1 MARAG
6 IYKSEVVRARSK
18 LMADGEYPSIDAIR
32 VELGNTGSKATI
44 HRYLKEIEEEEGG
57 AAGTRVAVSEA
68 IQDLV
73 ERLAIRLNEEA
84 EGRVAALQTQHAA
97 QLTQHQDA
105 AAVVKTEAQSTR
117 LQLEQTQR
125 TLAEEK
131 ATHAK
136 TSESLRA
143 KTLESTQLAQQV
155 VDLQERIAA
164 EERHRQ
170 SLEEKHQH
178 AREALEHFRQS
189 AKEQREQEH
198 RKQEQQVQYLQ
209 AELRT
214 VNEALTAKQLEA
226 VKANQEG
233 SRLLGDLSRAQSDL
247 YQAQEEIRKLRPL
260 TESLAFAQRRI
271 EELGKI
277 LVEQEASSRHL
288 VESNEKMKVRH
299 DELLEGRQKLE
310 LELAASKA
318 AASAQEQIVGSMLQR
333 LSATLPEANP
343 TLLMQPEII
352 ISTEKKITK
361 SSIETKT

>member
-18 LMADGEYPSIDAIR
+18 LMAAGEYPSIDAIR

-84 EGRVAALQTQHAA
+84 EGRVTALQTQHAV

-105 AAVVKTEAQSTR
+105 AAAVKSEVQSTR

-125 TLAEEK
+125 ALADEK
-131 ATHAK
+131 ATHGK
-136 TSESLRA
+136 TSENLRT

-170 SLEEKHQH
+170 SLEEKHLH
-178 AREALEHFRQS
+178 AREALEHVRQS
-189 AKEQREQEH
+189 SKEQREQEQ

-209 AELRT
+209 SELRT
-214 VNEALTAKQLEA
+214 VNEALTAKQLET

-233 SRLLGDLSRAQSDL
+233 SRLLGELSRAQSDL
-247 YQAQEEIRKLRPL
+247 YKSQEEIRKLSPL

-271 EELGKI
+271 EELGKK
-277 LVEQEASSRHL
+277 LVEQESSSRHFG
-288 VESNEKMKVRH
+288 ESNEQLKCRI
-299 DELLEGRQKLE
+299 DELVEGRQKLE

-318 AASAQEQIVGSMLQR
+318 AASVQEQIVSNMLQR
-333 LSATLPEANP
+333 FSVALPEANP
-343 TLLMQPEII
+343 ASLMHPETA
-352 ISTEKKITK
+352 ISAVTKITK
-361 SSIETKT
+361 KSIETKT